1 MRRVIGVLGTGL
13 PEGGIGYAIPM
24 KHKPL
29 DQALDDLR
37 AVPDPYARLAE
48 AQDLDSALVMARSV
62 VAQVKR
68 DTINALRSTTSGYGT
83 IAHRL
88 GLTKARVQQIANA
101 PRNLGL
107 AAAYAFLD
115 EHGSWHGEPGLL
127 PAGQYR
133 ESPSFIPFSPADK
146 FNPLGGQVLTV
157 WYGRL
162 DEEHGVSAYTLQIRQ
177 ENGSP
182 LNLRMTHAV
191 QDALFGP
198 PIDGTPERQRW
209 EAAREL
215 RKRELDETD

>member
-1 MRRVIGVLGTGL
+1 
-13 PEGGIGYAIPM
+13 M
-24 KHKPL
+24 KLRPL

-62 VAQVKR
+62 VAQIKR
-68 DTINALRSTTSGYGT
+68 DTINALRGTTTGYGT
-83 IAHRL
+83 IAQRL

-101 PRNLGL
+101 PRNPSM
-107 AAAYAFLD
+107 AAAYAFRD

-127 PAGQYR
+127 PTGQYR

-146 FNPLGGQVLTV
+146 SNPLGGQVLTV
-157 WYGRL
+157 RYGRV
-162 DEEHGVSAYTLQIRQ
+162 EEKHGVSAYTLQVRQ
-177 ENGSP
+177 DNGSP

-198 PIDGTPERQRW
+198 PILGTPERQQW

-215 RKRELDETD
+215 RKRELGETD